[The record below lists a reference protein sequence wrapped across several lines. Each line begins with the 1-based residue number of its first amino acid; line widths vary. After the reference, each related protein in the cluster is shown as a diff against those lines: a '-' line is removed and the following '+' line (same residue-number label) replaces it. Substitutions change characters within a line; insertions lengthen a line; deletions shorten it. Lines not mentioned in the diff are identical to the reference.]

1 MIVAFIQYLIANEMT
16 RTRGGLARHIHN
28 FLITE
33 GLLQQKKLLM
43 LKEEIIDL
51 KLVLF
56 YCKTRMWMWK

>member
-1 MIVAFIQYLIANEMT
+1 MT

-56 YCKTRMWMWK
+56 YCKTRM